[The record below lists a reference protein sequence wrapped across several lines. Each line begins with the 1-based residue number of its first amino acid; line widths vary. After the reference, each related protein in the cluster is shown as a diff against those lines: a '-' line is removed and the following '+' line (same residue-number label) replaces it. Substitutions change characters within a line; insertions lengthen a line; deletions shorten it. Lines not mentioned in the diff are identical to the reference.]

1 MAADTPT
8 TVDAYLAALPDE
20 RRALV
25 SAIRDTLNAHLP
37 AGYAEGIQYRMIGW
51 FVPHALFPAGYHC
64 DPKQPL
70 PFVGLASQKSG
81 VSLHLMFL
89 YGNDEATHAFV
100 EAWAATGKK
109 LDMGKAC
116 VRVKRLQHVP
126 LEVIGAAVARVPVAA
141 YVARYQATL
150 ASRT

>member
-1 MAADTPT
+1 MASDAPT
-8 TVDAYLAALPDE
+8 TVEAYLAALPEE

-25 SAIRDTLNAHLP
+25 SALREAVNAHLP
-37 AGYAEGIQYRMIGW
+37 AGYAEGIQYGMIGW

-70 PFVGLASQKSG
+70 PFAGLASQKSS

-89 YGNDEATHAFV
+89 YGNAAETEAFV
-100 EAWAATGKK
+100 AAWKATGKK

-116 VRVKRLQHVP
+116 VRVKRLADVP
-126 LEVIGAAVARVPVAA
+126 LEVVGVAIARVPVAT
-141 YVARYQATL
+141 YIARYQATL
-150 ASRT
+150 STRT

>member
-1 MAADTPT
+1 MAADAPT

-37 AGYAEGIQYRMIGW
+37 EGYAEGIQYGMIGW
-51 FVPHALFPAGYHC
+51 FVPHALFPLGYHC

-89 YGNDEATHAFV
+89 YGNDEATRAFV
-100 EAWAATGKK
+100 EAWTATGKK

-116 VRVKRLQHVP
+116 VRVKRLADVP
-126 LEVIGAAVARVPVAA
+126 LEVIGAAVARVPVSA